1 MQYGVYYPKA
11 GIRGASKKNRKK
23 MTKQESLLQEIESK
37 KTEFKTES
45 YPMSIGELINLHK
58 NGELMI
64 NPDFQR
70 YFRWSNTQKSRLI
83 ESILLGIP
91 IPSIFLFQREDG
103 IWEVV
108 DGLQRIS
115 TLLQFMSELPEVED
129 VPKKGRLV
137 LEGTKY
143 LPHLEGMVWE
153 KEKDED
159 LELPNPL
166 KLFIKRSKLN
176 LSIILS
182 ESGANAKFDVFQRL
196 NTGGSFASDQ
206 EVRNSVMIMINK
218 DTFTWFKKLANDE
231 NFANTISLSDRL
243 YDEQYPIELVLRFIS
258 LTKYEYT
265 TKKELS
271 DFFDEITEKILK
283 DDNFDYENAKIDFEK
298 VFSTIN
304 VVLGEDA
311 FKRYD
316 GTKFK
321 GKFLESAFEAVTIG
335 LAENIEQYDFP
346 NDNSL
351 LLNKVKELHDNETF
365 KRYTGSGSNA
375 RTRIPKIV
383 PFTKEFF
390 KK

>member
-1 MQYGVYYPKA
+1 M
-11 GIRGASKKNRKK
+11 SKQDN
-23 MTKQESLLQEIESK
+23 LLQEIESK
-37 KTEFKTES
+37 KTEFKTDS
-45 YPMSIGELINLHK
+45 YPMSIGELVNLHK
-58 NGELMI
+58 NGELLI

-91 IPSIFLFQREDG
+91 IPSIFLFQRDDG

-115 TLLQFMSELPEVED
+115 TLLQFMSELPVVED
-129 VPKKGRLV
+129 IPPKGRLV

-153 KEKDED
+153 KESDDD

-166 KLFIKRSKLN
+166 KLFIKRAKLN

-182 ESGANAKFDVFQRL
+182 DSGTNAKFDVFQRL

-218 DTFTWFKKLANDE
+218 DTFTWFKELASDE

-243 YDEQYPIELVLRFIS
+243 YDEQYPMELVLRFIS
-258 LTKYEYT
+258 LTKYDYT

-271 DFFDEITEKILK
+271 DFFDEITENILK
-283 DDNFDYENAKIDFEK
+283 DRNFNYVQNKIDFEK
-298 VFSTIN
+298 TFRVIN
-304 VVLGEDA
+304 EILGEDA

-321 GKFLESAFEAVTIG
+321 GKFLESAFEAITVG
-335 LAENIEQYDFP
+335 LAENFGQYNFP
-346 NDNSL
+346 ADNNIL
-351 LLNKVKELHDNETF
+351 LDKIKELHNKETF

-375 RTRIPKIV
+375 RTRIPRII
-383 PFTKEFF
+383 PFAKQFF
-390 KK
+390 QK